1 VLLLMLGALRLLLWL
16 PVLLLLLL
24 GALRLLLWLPVLLL
38 LLLGALRLLLWLPV
52 LLLLLLL
59 SALRLLLWLPVLLL
73 FLVLLLRL
81 CWPRLLPVL
90 VLLGVRNGG
99 GSEKQKQ
106 DCRARQFDRRNVF
119 HVGNLAPR
127 SRSISLAVWFLNL
140 AIEAADEEGG
150 RI

>member
-1 VLLLMLGALRLLLWL
+1 MLLLRALRLLLWL

-24 GALRLLLWLPVLLL
+24 LSALRLLLWLPV
-38 LLLGALRLLLWLPV
+38 
-52 LLLLLLL
+52 LLLLLL

-106 DCRARQFDRRNVF
+106 DCRARQFDRRNAF
-119 HVGNLAPR
+119 HVGNLAPLGQGALLWP
-127 SRSISLAVWFLNL
+127 SGF
-140 AIEAADEEGG
+140 
-150 RI
+150 